1 MSDPVTFLGMGVG
14 ATFVCLFLLGGRA
27 RAAAMKF
34 LGFVLVV
41 GVAYIIYVLVS
52 SRR

>member
-1 MSDPVTFLGMGVG
+1 MNDPMTLLGIGTG

-34 LGFVLVV
+34 LGLVLVI
-41 GVAYIIYVLVS
+41 GVAYIVYMVVG
-52 SRR
+52 RR